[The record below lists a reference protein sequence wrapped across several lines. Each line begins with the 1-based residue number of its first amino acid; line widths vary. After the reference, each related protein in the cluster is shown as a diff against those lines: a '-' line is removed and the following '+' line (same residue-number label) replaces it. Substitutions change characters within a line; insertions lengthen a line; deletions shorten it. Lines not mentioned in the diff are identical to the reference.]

1 MDPLTILSV
10 RIDNVTYAD
19 AMERIETFLRE
30 PGLHHIATVN
40 PEFVVMA
47 QTDAEFRR
55 VLNATALNVPDGVGL
70 MWASRHLGTPLRERV
85 TGQEMV
91 DRIAALAA
99 ERGHRV
105 FFLGAREGIA
115 ERAAEK
121 LKERF
126 ERLEI
131 AGCYAGSPAREEEDE
146 IVARVN
152 AANAQ
157 ILFVAYGPPKQELWI
172 ARNATRL
179 APRVAIAMGVGGTFD
194 TLAGIVPRA
203 PQWMRRAGF
212 EWTYRLLR
220 EPRRFRRQL
229 AIPYFMWL
237 VVTRGKSEHENRERA
252 RKPRKE

>member
-1 MDPLTILSV
+1 MRKQAVDSIALLSI
-10 RIDNVTYAD
+10 RIDNVAYAD
-19 AMERIETFLRE
+19 AMARIKTFLRE
-30 PGLHHIATVN
+30 PGVHHIATVN

-47 QTDAEFRR
+47 QTNAEFRG

-70 MWASRHLGTPLRERV
+70 MWAARRLKSPLRERV
-85 TGQEMV
+85 AGQELV

-99 ERGHRV
+99 ERGHSI

-115 ERAAEK
+115 ERAARK

-172 ARNATRL
+172 ARNAARL
-179 APRVAIAMGVGGTFD
+179 NVAVAMGVGGTFD

-203 PQWMRRAGF
+203 PEWMRRAGF

-220 EPRRFRRQL
+220 EPRRIKRQL

-237 VVTRGKSEHENRERA
+237 VVTSASNS
-252 RKPRKE
+252 PSTVSN

>member
-1 MDPLTILSV
+1 MKHVCLLSV

-19 AMERIETFLRE
+19 AMARVETFLRE

-40 PEFVVMA
+40 PEFVVIA
-47 QTDAEFRR
+47 QTNAEFRR
-55 VLNATALNVPDGVGL
+55 VLNSAALNVPDGVGL
-70 MWASRHLGTPLRERV
+70 LWAARRMKQPFHARV
-85 TGQEMV
+85 AGQELV

-99 ERGHRV
+99 QRGARV

-131 AGCYAGSPAREEEDE
+131 AGCYAGSPAPEEENE

-172 ARNATRL
+172 ARNAARL
-179 APRVAIAMGVGGTFD
+179 RVSVAMGVGGTFD

-203 PQWMRRAGF
+203 PQWMQRAGF

-220 EPRRFRRQL
+220 EPWRIRRQL

-237 VVTRGKSEHENRERA
+237 VMTRRSEHEN
-252 RKPRKE
+252 K

>member
-1 MDPLTILSV
+1 MNSITILDV
-10 RIDNVTYAD
+10 RIDNVSYGD
-19 AMERIETFLRE
+19 ALARVETFLRE
-30 PGLHHIATVN
+30 GGLHQIATVN

-47 QTDAEFRR
+47 QTNAEFRH
-55 VLNATALNVPDGVGL
+55 VLNTAALNVPDGVGL
-70 MWASRHLGTPLRERV
+70 MWASRHLGTPLREHV
-85 TGQEMV
+85 TGQELV

-99 ERGHRV
+99 ERGDRI

-115 ERAAEK
+115 ERAAAALAAK
-121 LKERF
+121 YP
-126 ERLEI
+126 RLQA
-131 AGCYAGSPAREEEDE
+131 AGCYAGSPAREEEDD

-172 ARNATRL
+172 ARNAARL
-179 APRVAIAMGVGGTFD
+179 AQRVTLAMGVGGTFD

-203 PQWMRRAGF
+203 PQWVRNAGF

-220 EPRRFRRQL
+220 EPRRLKRQL

-237 VVTRGKSEHENRERA
+237 VVKRGSRTGE
-252 RKPRKE
+252 

>member
-1 MDPLTILSV
+1 MPAITVLFV
-10 RIDNVTYAD
+10 RIDKVTYAD
-19 AMERIETFLRE
+19 AMARVETFLRE

-47 QTDAEFRR
+47 QTNAEFRR

-70 MWASRHLGTPLRERV
+70 MWASRHLHTPLRERV

-99 ERGHRV
+99 ERGYRV

-115 ERAAEK
+115 ERAAAA
-121 LKERF
+121 LKTKYS
-126 ERLEI
+126 RLEI
-131 AGCYAGSPAREEEDE
+131 AGCYAGSPARGEEDE

-152 AANAQ
+152 AANAR

-172 ARNATRL
+172 ARNAARL
-179 APRVAIAMGVGGTFD
+179 KASVAMGVGGTFD

-212 EWTYRLLR
+212 EWTYRLLH

-237 VVTRGKSEHENRERA
+237 VVTRGKRTRMNAEERG
-252 RKPRKE
+252 